1 MDHRPQIKMFGFW
14 RLTASFRVRCALNLK
29 GLPYVEEMID
39 IDVGDNT
46 PGYKLANP
54 QSAVPT
60 VIVDNGPPLTQ
71 SLAILEYLDETFPQP
86 ALLPTDALGRARVR
100 SLALLVAADHH
111 PLIVPRIRHYL
122 TDVLKLD
129 DAKRNEWIKH
139 WFSEG
144 LSQAEARLANDPL
157 TGRFCHGDTPTIA
170 DLCLISQV
178 MGARGF
184 KVDVT
189 DMPTVVRI
197 ADACL
202 AIDAVAKAQPL
213 RQPEL
218 RNRTSWRHD
227 GAGGYGCDGSC
238 WPATH
243 TSLCLIC

>member
-1 MDHRPQIKMFGFW
+1 MVASGEERLAMDHHPQIKMFGFW
-14 RLTASFRVRCALNLK
+14 RSAASFRVRCALNLK

-39 IDVGDNT
+39 IDVGEQYA
-46 PGYKLANP
+46 PGYKQANP

-60 VIVDNGPPLTQ
+60 VIVDGGPPLTQ

-86 ALLPTDALGRARVR
+86 ALLPADALGRARVR
-100 SLALLVAADHH
+100 SLALLFAADHH
-111 PLIVPRIRHYL
+111 PLIVPRIRRYL
-122 TDVLKLD
+122 TDVLKVD
-129 DAKRNEWIKH
+129 DAKRNDWIKH
-139 WFSEG
+139 WFGEG

-202 AIDAVAKAQPL
+202 AIDAVARAQPL
-213 RQPEL
+213 RQP
-218 RNRTSWRHD
+218 
-227 GAGGYGCDGSC
+227 GAPQSR
-238 WPATH
+238 
-243 TSLCLIC
+243 

>member
-1 MDHRPQIKMFGFW
+1 MDYHPQIKMFGFW
-14 RLTASFRVRCALNLK
+14 RSAASFRVRCALNLK

-39 IDVGDNT
+39 IDVGEQYA
-46 PGYKLANP
+46 PGYKQANP

-60 VIVDNGPPLTQ
+60 VIVDGGLPLTQ

-86 ALLPTDALGRARVR
+86 ALLPADALGRARVR
-100 SLALLVAADHH
+100 SLALLFAADHH
-111 PLIVPRIRHYL
+111 PLIVPRIRRYL
-122 TDVLKLD
+122 TDVLKVD

-139 WFSEG
+139 WFGEG

-189 DMPTVVRI
+189 DMPTVLRI

-202 AIDAVAKAQPL
+202 AIDAIARAQPL
-213 RQPEL
+213 RQP
-218 RNRTSWRHD
+218 
-227 GAGGYGCDGSC
+227 GAPQS
-238 WPATH
+238 H
-243 TSLCLIC
+243 

>member
-1 MDHRPQIKMFGFW
+1 MDHHPQIKMFGFW
-14 RLTASFRVRCALNLK
+14 RSAASFRVRCALNLK

-39 IDVGDNT
+39 LDVGEQYA
-46 PGYKLANP
+46 PGYKQANP

-86 ALLPTDALGRARVR
+86 ALLPADALGRARVR
-100 SLALLVAADHH
+100 SLALLFAADHH
-111 PLIVPRIRHYL
+111 PLIVPRIRRYL
-122 TDVLKLD
+122 TDVLKVD
-129 DAKRNEWIKH
+129 DAKRNDWIKH

-189 DMPTVVRI
+189 GMPTVVRI

-202 AIDAVAKAQPL
+202 AIDAFARAQPL
-213 RQPEL
+213 RQP
-218 RNRTSWRHD
+218 
-227 GAGGYGCDGSC
+227 GAPQS
-238 WPATH
+238 H
-243 TSLCLIC
+243 